1 MKHIRK
7 AWTALT
13 VGTLIAAVAAC
24 GGSEGGGLSDA
35 PRSAPQAGAS
45 GAAEMTTL
53 KMVETPGGPMSF
65 VSYGVQQGYFADE
78 GIDLQVRPNPG
89 GGTSNVPGLINGE
102 FDVSGLDIPS
112 VLISVGR
119 GLPLKIIAAGSSTA
133 GKPELDFAG
142 VLVKKDSPI
151 QSSKDFAGI
160 TMGVNALRNINEVAI
175 RPELEKQGI
184 DPKNISFVELPFPE
198 ILAAVG
204 RGDVDAGL
212 VIDPFVTIGQAQ
224 GLRVVHRPWVALK
237 PNLQIG
243 AMIMTEKKIAE
254 DPAVAEAFARAV
266 RKTAEAIQ
274 EDPDAFRAELPK
286 LTKLTPELA
295 QKVNLIQWQGKTD
308 PESVKLIGA
317 TMKKYGL
324 LEGDI
329 DYDAL
334 ILN

>member
-1 MKHIRK
+1 MKPIRK
-7 AWTALT
+7 TWTALA
-13 VGTLIAAVAAC
+13 VGTLMAAAAAC

-35 PRSAPQAGAS
+35 PRNERQAGGS
-45 GAAEMTTL
+45 GDAELTTL

-65 VSYGVQQGYFADE
+65 VSYGVQQGFFEEE

-119 GLPLKIIAAGSSTA
+119 GLPLKIVAAGSSTA
-133 GKPELDFAG
+133 GTPELDFAG
-142 VLVKKDSPI
+142 VLVKQDSPI

-184 DPKNISFVELPFPE
+184 DPNNINFVELPFPE

-224 GLRVVHRPWVALK
+224 GLRVVHRPWVGLK

-243 AMIMTEKKIAE
+243 AMIMTEDKVE
-254 DPAVAEAFARAV
+254 QDPELAEAFARAV
-266 RKTAEAIQ
+266 RKTAETIKG
-274 EDPDAFRAELPK
+274 DPDAFRAELPN
-286 LTKLTPELA
+286 LTELSPELA

-308 PESVKLIGA
+308 PESVKLIGE

-324 LEGDI
+324 LEGEI